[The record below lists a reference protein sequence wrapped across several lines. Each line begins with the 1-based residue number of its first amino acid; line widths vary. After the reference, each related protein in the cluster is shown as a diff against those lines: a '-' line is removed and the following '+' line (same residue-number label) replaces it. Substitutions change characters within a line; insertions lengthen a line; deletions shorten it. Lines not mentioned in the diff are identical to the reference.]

1 MSTAAGVRLVQ
12 MTSVSRLLILIAVGM
27 SRASWEALPSLNV
40 GNGASWTPAKL
51 VDGSPRRAS
60 ATVRRNATIRDL
72 RPSVRER
79 GGAGGWRPSAAGG
92 CRVPRDHRFYAA

>member
-1 MSTAAGVRLVQ
+1 

-51 VDGSPRRAS
+51 VDGQLPDELQVRLENNGDADFARIDLAS
-60 ATVRRNATIRDL
+60 AVPDPKKVSQDVKPYVGSLPPLRVSSIAWRNSRR
-72 RPSVRER
+72 
-79 GGAGGWRPSAAGG
+79 
-92 CRVPRDHRFYAA
+92 